1 MARGQQGGGGD
12 AAPAR
17 EADVGGGGQGLRERR
32 PEWKR
37 AATERILAVGEA
49 EEAGQEAAPGP
60 GRFGFK

>member
-1 MARGQQGGGGD
+1 M
-12 AAPAR
+12 
-17 EADVGGGGQGLRERR
+17 GGGGQGLRERR

-60 GRFGFK
+60 GPWSRPGRLGFK